1 MNCLAKVR
9 NQMTKCRQKNSGL
22 ICCLA
27 AIVLIVGCTSEEQ
40 FYREISTSRAE
51 AYNLWKSREEL
62 AERSQSHITG
72 ELSLVDAL
80 KLSFLNNKA
89 LQRLVQEKEIAR
101 GEVVKS
107 HSAILPSV
115 DLNASYIR
123 LDEVSSFGSL
133 QIGDLDN
140 YSVDLTV
147 SQPFFA
153 GGSIP
158 ARLNAAKLVKLMSDQ
173 TVRAAIQDVIF
184 ETARGYYDVLL
195 NQRLYEISVDA
206 VRSSQASLDAVQQKR
221 AAGVASDFDVL
232 RAQVELSN
240 FRAEEISNR
249 NAINLSKVELLKVIG
264 VSQASEVR
272 LCDELT
278 YVPYFVS
285 LDKAVQTAYQNRPDL
300 YQGQI
305 GIKSQQEAL
314 KIAQSRYWPTISGY
328 YTNEWAKPD
337 PKSST
342 IDWGRT
348 WQVGVIATLPVFDG
362 FEREGGIIQEKARL
376 RQAHIALVETEET
389 VLSVLTAAI
398 LSIEDTAE
406 FVDSQRLNL
415 QRAEEGLRLAEVGF
429 REGINTQVEVL
440 DARAALTKARSL
452 YYQAIHSHIVA
463 TLTLRHAMGI
473 LSTPEAVSSK
483 APTKPKSSD
492 EPDLVT
498 NRTQP

>member
-1 MNCLAKVR
+1 MNCTAKVR
-9 NQMTKCRQKNSGL
+9 NRMTKNRRKNPGL
-22 ICCLA
+22 VCCLA
-27 AIVLIVGCTSEEQ
+27 AIVLIVGCRSEER

-72 ELSLVDAL
+72 KLSLADAL
-80 KLSFLNNKA
+80 KLSLLNNKT
-89 LQRLVQEKEIAR
+89 LQRIVLEKEIAR

-107 HSAILPSV
+107 QSAILPSV

-123 LDEVSSFGSL
+123 LEEVGSFGSI
-133 QIGDLDN
+133 QIGDVHN
-140 YSVDLTV
+140 YSADLTV
-147 SQPFFA
+147 TQPFFA

-158 ARLNAAKLVKLMSDQ
+158 ARLNTAKLTKLFSDQ

-184 ETARGYYDVLL
+184 ETARDYYDVLL
-195 NQRLYEISVDA
+195 NQQLYEITVDA
-206 VRSSQASLDAVQQKR
+206 VRSAKASLDAVEQKR

-240 FRAEEISNR
+240 FKAEEITNR
-249 NAINLSKVELLKVIG
+249 NAISLSKVELLRIIG
-264 VSQASEVR
+264 VSQASEVT
-272 LCDELT
+272 LSDELT
-278 YVPYFVS
+278 YAPYSVS
-285 LDKAVQTAYQNRPDL
+285 FDEAVRTAYQNRPDL
-300 YQGQI
+300 YQDQI

-314 KIAQSRYWPTISGY
+314 KIAQSKYWPTISGY
-328 YTNEWAKPD
+328 YTNEWARPD

-342 IDWGRT
+342 IDWGRE
-348 WQVGVIATLPVFDG
+348 WQAGVIATLPVFDG
-362 FEREGGIIQEKARL
+362 FGREGGIIQEKARL

-389 VLSVLTAAI
+389 VLSALRAVI

-452 YYQAIHSHIVA
+452 YYQAIHSHTVA
-463 TLTLRHAMGI
+463 SLTLKHAMGI
-473 LSTPEAVSSK
+473 LSTPQAVSAK
-483 APTKPKSSD
+483 EPARPKSSD

-498 NRTQP
+498 NRKQP